1 MKRLRQDEVK
11 ALRTRLPQ
19 WTRRGSVIR
28 RTYEFAGF
36 PAAMRFVNAV
46 ARAAEVAQH
55 HPDIDIRWNRVRLA
69 LTTHDAGGLTQ
80 RDVDLAASCDALAV
94 RTDRRS
100 RP

>member
-1 MKRLRQDEVK
+1 MKTLHQHELK
-11 ALRTRLPQ
+11 ALRNRLPA

-28 RTYEFAGF
+28 RTYEFSGF
-36 PAAMRFVNAV
+36 PTAMRFVNAV

-80 RDVDLAASCDALAV
+80 RDADLAAACDALAV
-94 RTDRRS
+94 RTARRS